1 MTVSLHSLPDDV
13 LLSILSLLSIAS
25 ILRLR
30 QVRLILP
37 PGLVLAQ

>member
-1 MTVSLHSLPDDV
+1 MNVSLQSLPEDV
-13 LLSILSLLSIAS
+13 LLSILSLLPIAS
-25 ILRLR
+25 ILGLR